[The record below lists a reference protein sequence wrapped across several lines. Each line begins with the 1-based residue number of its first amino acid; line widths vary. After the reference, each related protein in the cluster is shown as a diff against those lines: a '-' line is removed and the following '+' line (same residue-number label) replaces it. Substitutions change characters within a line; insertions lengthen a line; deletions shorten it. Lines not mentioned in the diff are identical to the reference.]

1 MARKQQVFPGGC
13 VPMAPQATDEDSR
26 EEAPALHELSC
37 HEARKPELRQLGP
50 LAGSAAEAPDT
61 GPASADRQCP
71 GPGSLT
77 GSGPSMSMEVAGVL

>member
-1 MARKQQVFPGGC
+1 MPI
-13 VPMAPQATDEDSR
+13 APQATDEDSR
-26 EEAPALHELSC
+26 EEAPAVHESSC

-61 GPASADRQCP
+61 GPGSAEWQCP
-71 GPGSLT
+71 GPGGLT

>member
-13 VPMAPQATDEDSR
+13 VLKAPQATDEDSR
-26 EEAPALHELSC
+26 GEAPAVHELSC

-61 GPASADRQCP
+61 GPASADR
-71 GPGSLT
+71 
-77 GSGPSMSMEVAGVL
+77 